1 MKGSQGISGEIW
13 PMFFTAVY
21 YLLWNGILT
30 VLLGRL
36 EKKLDYF
43 K

>member
-21 YLLWNGILT
+21 YLVFSGILT
-30 VLLGRL
+30 ILLAKL
-36 EKKLDYF
+36 EKKLDTF